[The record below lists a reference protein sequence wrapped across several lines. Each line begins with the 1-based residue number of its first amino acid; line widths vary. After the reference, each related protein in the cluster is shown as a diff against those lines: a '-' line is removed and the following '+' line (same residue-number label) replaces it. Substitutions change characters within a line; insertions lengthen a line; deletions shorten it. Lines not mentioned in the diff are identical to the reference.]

1 MPSRA
6 VRSIVL
12 YDGVCGLCDRLVQFV
27 LRRDRYDRFRF
38 AALQGGFAV
47 AWRQRQNLDPG
58 DLSTVYVVV
67 DAGGGSERLLA
78 KSRAILHI
86 LEEIGGPWRLAGVL
100 RILPARVLDGAYD
113 VVARHRYRIFGKH
126 DVCMAPAPERRSKF
140 LDG

>member
-1 MPSRA
+1 MRA
-6 VRSIVL
+6 SGARSIVL

-38 AALQGGFAV
+38 AALQGGFA
-47 AWRQRQNLDPG
+47 AALLQRHHLDPG

-67 DAGGGSERLLA
+67 DAGEGSERLLA

-86 LEEIGGPWRLAGVL
+86 LGEIGGVWRLAGTL
-100 RILPARVLDGAYD
+100 RILPARVLDGVYD

-126 DVCMAPAPERRSKF
+126 ATCMAPAPEWRGKF

>member
-1 MPSRA
+1 MRSSGA
-6 VRSIVL
+6 RSIVL

-38 AALQGGFAV
+38 AALQGGFAAV
-47 AWRQRQNLDPG
+47 LLRRQHLDPG

-67 DAGGGSERLLA
+67 DAGEGSERLLA

-86 LEEIGGPWRLAGVL
+86 LGEIGGVWRLAGTL
-100 RILPARVLDGAYD
+100 RILPARVLDGVYD

-126 DVCMAPAPERRSKF
+126 ATCMAPAPEWRGKF

>member
-1 MPSRA
+1 MRSSGA
-6 VRSIVL
+6 RSIVL

-27 LRRDRYDRFRF
+27 PRRDRYDRFRF
-38 AALQGGFAV
+38 AALQGGFA
-47 AWRQRQNLDPG
+47 AALLRRQHLDPG

-67 DAGGGSERLLA
+67 DAGEGSERLLA

-86 LEEIGGPWRLAGVL
+86 LGEIGGVWQLAGTR

-126 DVCMAPAPERRSKF
+126 ATCMAPAPEWRGKF

>member
-1 MPSRA
+1 MRSSGA
-6 VRSIVL
+6 RSIVL

-38 AALQGGFAV
+38 AALQGGFA
-47 AWRQRQNLDPG
+47 AALLRRQHLDPG

-67 DAGGGSERLLA
+67 DAGEGSERLLA

-86 LEEIGGPWRLAGVL
+86 LGEIGGVWRLAGTL
-100 RILPARVLDGAYD
+100 RILPARVLDGVYD

-126 DVCMAPAPERRSKF
+126 ATCMAPAPEWRGKF